1 MRFRQLCMSLRVE
14 PSTNNRELVLKNVE
28 SSLRPWQV
36 YQEMLKIHPFTIV
49 RVYEYQLDQFFYIF
63 EYRNNDS
70 AASAHQRVRN
80 SIRKFGEHAHIS
92 WLTAENILSR
102 ASGSFCFQREVSQN
116 RTQREVS
123 QNRTRRV
130 PPRQRAVSSFKWK
143 WYQVCYFIGS
153 CYQIH
158 KAPNVLFVL
167 HVSRTKMHKIL

>member
-36 YQEMLKIHPFTIV
+36 YQEMLKIHRFTIV

-130 PPRQRAVSSFKWK
+130 PPRQKGCFK
-143 WYQVCYFIGS
+143 F
-153 CYQIH
+153 
-158 KAPNVLFVL
+158 
-167 HVSRTKMHKIL
+167 